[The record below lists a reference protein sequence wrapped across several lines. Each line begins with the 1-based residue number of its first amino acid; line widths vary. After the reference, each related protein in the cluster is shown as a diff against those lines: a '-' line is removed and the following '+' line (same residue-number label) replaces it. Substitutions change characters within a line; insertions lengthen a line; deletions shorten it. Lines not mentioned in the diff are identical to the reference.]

1 MTITEMPTL
10 FSNSA
15 SDSADDGN
23 TIANAASSHAI
34 VHRIEALRAAL
45 NHHNY
50 RYYVLDSPEVSDA
63 EYDAL
68 MRELRAI
75 EADNPDLVTSDSPTQ
90 RVGAA
95 PADGFAQVQHPLPM
109 HSLGNA
115 FDDEEFMAW
124 HKRVSDLLEGEPFA
138 MVCELK
144 YDGLAV
150 ALTYEDGVFVRG
162 ATRGNGTVGE
172 DVTGNLRTIKSI
184 PLRLLPRDDGAPFP
198 RRLEVRG
205 EVYFPKSMFVKFN
218 EERTARGEQTYAN
231 PRNTAAGSLRQLNP
245 RNTAA
250 RPLDIYIYSLGYA
263 EGGDVPDT
271 HWEMLQY
278 LKGLGFK
285 VSDDSRRVHSPEEAI
300 AFYRRW
306 VDSVEED
313 IDVAA
318 DGVVVKVDDLAYQRH
333 LGVVGREPRWAVAYK
348 FPAVQEITR
357 LLDIRVNVGRTGSMN
372 PYAVLQPVN
381 IAGATVRQAT
391 LHNEDYIRAKDLM
404 IGDWVVVERAGEV
417 IPQVVSVITKERK
430 RTDRLFS
437 RLIRKPAYLYDQ
449 TGRLRRKRRARFPIR
464 RRYEGRRTFRMPSS
478 CPSCG
483 EPVVRPEDDAMSYC
497 VNASCPAQLVRLLEH
512 FVSRSAMDIEGM
524 GIKWGEYLI
533 RQGLIRDVADLYY
546 LNREHLARLNLLDVI
561 EAAKDKP
568 FADALASSRIP
579 TVGKKSAGIIAERF
593 ADMSALSTA
602 SEPEIG
608 EIKGVSARTAKAMFT
623 HFSDLRFSQDFTELG
638 SYFLDNGLIGK
649 QSDLFYV
656 NRKHLLQP
664 ETLRQKSVSNLL
676 GAIDESK
683 ERPLARVLVALGIR
697 HVGGEV
703 AELLARSFITI
714 DNLMAAD
721 EKALIAIDSIGPRIA
736 DSVVSYFRN
745 EANRNVVEKL
755 RTAGVRLEDE
765 ARTVPTE
772 QPFAGMRFVVTGRL
786 EQYSRSQVQDLI
798 KQYGGAVSGSVSKNT
813 DYLVAGEGGGSK
825 LADAERLEVAV
836 LTEEDLLVMLPDG

>member
-1 MTITEMPTL
+1 MPLDT
-10 FSNSA
+10 NE
-15 SDSADDGN
+15 
-23 TIANAASSHAI
+23 H
-34 VHRIEALRAAL
+34 IENLRAAL

-68 MRELRAI
+68 MRELRSI
-75 EADNPDLVTSDSPTQ
+75 EADNPDLVTADSPTQ

-95 PADGFAQVQHPLPM
+95 PADGFAQVQHPRQM
-109 HSLGNA
+109 HSLSNA

-124 HKRVSDLLEGEPFA
+124 YKRVSDLLEGEPFD

-150 ALTYEDGVFVRG
+150 ALTYENGVFIRG

-184 PLRLLPRDDGAPFP
+184 PLRLLPRDDGAPVP

-205 EVYFPKSMFVKFN
+205 EVYFPKSMFAKFN
-218 EERTARGEQTYAN
+218 EERAARGEQTYAN
-231 PRNTAAGSLRQLNP
+231 PRNTAAGSLRQLDP

-263 EGGDVPDT
+263 EGGDMPAT

-300 AFYRRW
+300 AFYNRW
-306 VDSVEED
+306 VHSYEEELD
-313 IDVAA
+313 AAA

-357 LLDIRVNVGRTGSMN
+357 LLDIRVNVGRTGSIN

-391 LHNEDYIRAKDLM
+391 LHNEDYIRAKDLR

-417 IPQVVSVITKERK
+417 IPQVVSVIEN
-430 RTDRLFS
+430 
-437 RLIRKPAYLYDQ
+437 
-449 TGRLRRKRRARFPIR
+449 
-464 RRYEGRRTFRMPSS
+464 RRTGDEREFRMPQA
-478 CPSCG
+478 CPSCA
-483 EPVVRPEDDAMSYC
+483 EPVVSPDDEAMSYC

-561 EAAKDKP
+561 EAAKSRD
-568 FADALASSRIP
+568 FADAVSGSGIP
-579 TVGKKSAGIIAERF
+579 TVGKKSAGILSEQF
-593 ADMSALSTA
+593 SDMSALA
-602 SEPEIG
+602 SADESAISAISG
-608 EIKGVSARTAKAMFT
+608 ISARSAKAIAS
-623 HFSDLRFSQDFTELG
+623 HFAEMRALSHITELG
-638 SYFLDNGLIGK
+638 EDFLGNGLIDM

-656 NRKHLLQP
+656 NRKRLLHP

-683 ERPLARVLVALGIR
+683 HRPLARVLVALGIR

-703 AELLARSFITI
+703 AELLARSFATI

-721 EKALIAIDSIGPRIA
+721 EEALIAIDSIGPRIA

-745 EANRNVVEKL
+745 DANRNVVEKL

-765 ARTVPTE
+765 ARSVPTE
-772 QPFAGMRFVVTGRL
+772 QPFTGMRFVVTGRL

-825 LADAERLEVAV
+825 LADAERLEITV
-836 LTEEDLLVMLPDG
+836 LAEEDLLAMLPDG